1 MIIEDKPGL
10 KLEERPGLVL
20 EDRPGMVL
28 EERPGMVLEEDPL
41 KRLVEKYGG
50 ISEEYLA
57 KHKALLNKG
66 MVLPSS

>member
-41 KRLVEKYGG
+41 KRLVEKYGVL
-50 ISEEYLA
+50 SEEYLA
-57 KHKALLNKG
+57 MHEALLKKG
-66 MVLPSS
+66 MVLPSL